1 MAKSKNH
8 VKRVKRIILFGLICL
23 FVDGCILYSY
33 SNTWGQIAAK
43 KKEKETLLV
52 ELDKLKGENKDLEST
67 SLKLQD
73 PEYIARYAREKRLY
87 SGKNEYIIKIK

>member
-1 MAKSKNH
+1 MAKSQN
-8 VKRVKRIILFGLICL
+8 RIKRIKRIFIFGLICIA
-23 FVDGCILYSY
+23 VDGCILYSY

-43 KKEKETLLV
+43 KKEKEKLIV
-52 ELDKLKGENKDLEST
+52 ELDQLKEENADLEST
-67 SLKLQD
+67 SQKLQD

>member
-1 MAKSKNH
+1 MAKLKN
-8 VKRVKRIILFGLICL
+8 RSKRIKRILLFGVLCL
-23 FVDGCILYSY
+23 AIDGYILVSY

-43 KKEKETLLV
+43 KKEKESLIV
-52 ELDKLKGENKDLEST
+52 ELDNLKEENKELESA